1 MAEGSCVFEK
11 IKSGFQTFVKN
22 VKTKELNEKNI
33 KDSLEELKL
42 SLVKNDVAYSVAQK
56 ISDDVKAKILG
67 TRIDRANKIEGF
79 IKDAIMSTIREILQV
94 SKPFNL
100 LDKVKEKSVLGA
112 PLVLVFLGVNGT
124 GKTTTIAKVA
134 NYFKKNNV
142 TCVIG
147 AADTFRAGALEQL
160 EKHANNV
167 GIRIIKHEYKSD
179 PSSVVFDTIA
189 HAQARHIKAVLID
202 TAGRQVIDKNLMREM
217 SKIVNVADPDY
228 VIYVG
233 DAMAGNDVVS
243 QVENFS
249 QVVRVDASILTKV
262 DADIGGGAALS
273 VAYLT
278 KRPIVFV
285 GTGQGYDDLQP
296 FDADWFLKKIVDF

>member
-1 MAEGSCVFEK
+1 MFEK
-11 IKSGFQTFVKN
+11 IKSGFQAFVKN
-22 VKTKELNEKNI
+22 LKTKELTEKNI
-33 KDSLEELKL
+33 KVALEELKI
-42 SLVKNDVAYSVAQK
+42 SLVKNDVAYNVAQK

-67 TRIDRANKIEGF
+67 MRIDRANRIEAF
-79 IKDAIMSTIREILQV
+79 LKDAITTTILEILNT

-100 LDKVKEKSVLGA
+100 LDKVKEKAAQDA

-147 AADTFRAGALEQL
+147 AADTFRAGAIEQL
-160 EKHANNV
+160 EKHASNV
-167 GIRIIKHEYKSD
+167 GIRVIKHEYRSD
-179 PSSVVFDTIA
+179 PSSVVFDTIS
-189 HAQARHIKAVLID
+189 HAQARHIRTVLID
-202 TAGRQVIDKNLMREM
+202 TAGRQVIDKNLMKEL
-217 SKIVNVADPDY
+217 SKIVSVADPDY

-278 KRPIVFV
+278 KRPILFV

>member
-1 MAEGSCVFEK
+1 VFEK
-11 IKSGFQTFVKN
+11 IKSGFQAFVKN
-22 VKTKELNEKNI
+22 VKTKELTEKNI
-33 KDSLEELKL
+33 KDALEELKI
-42 SLVKNDVAYSVAQK
+42 SLAKNDVAYSVAQK
-56 ISDDVKAKILG
+56 ISEDVKTKILG
-67 TRIDRANKIEGF
+67 TRIDRSNKIESF
-79 IKDAIMSTIREILQV
+79 LKDVLTSTILEILQV

-100 LDKVKEKSVLGA
+100 LDKVKEKAAQGA
-112 PLVLVFLGVNGT
+112 PFVLVFLGVNGT

-167 GIRIIKHEYKSD
+167 GIRVIKHEYKSD
-179 PSSVVFDTIA
+179 PSSVVFDTIS
-189 HAQARHIKAVLID
+189 HAQARHIKVVLID
-202 TAGRQVIDKNLMREM
+202 TAGRQVIDKNLMREL
-217 SKIVNVADPDY
+217 SKIINVADPDC

-243 QVENFS
+243 QVQTFS

-273 VAYLT
+273 IAYLT

-296 FDADWFLKKIVDF
+296 FNADWFLRKILDL

>member
-1 MAEGSCVFEK
+1 MFEK
-11 IKSGFQTFVKN
+11 IKSGFQAFVKN
-22 VKTKELNEKNI
+22 VKTKELTEKNI
-33 KDSLEELKL
+33 KDALEELKI
-42 SLVKNDVAYSVAQK
+42 SLAKNDVAYSVAQK
-56 ISDDVKAKILG
+56 ISEDVKTKILG
-67 TRIDRANKIEGF
+67 TRIDRSNKIESF
-79 IKDAIMSTIREILQV
+79 LKDVLTSTILEILQV

-100 LDKVKEKSVLGA
+100 LDKVKEKAAQGA
-112 PLVLVFLGVNGT
+112 PFVLVFLGVNGT

-167 GIRIIKHEYKSD
+167 GIRVIKHEYKSD
-179 PSSVVFDTIA
+179 PSSVVFDTIS
-189 HAQARHIKAVLID
+189 HAQARHIKVVLID
-202 TAGRQVIDKNLMREM
+202 TAGRQVIDKNLMREL
-217 SKIVNVADPDY
+217 SKIINVADPDC

-243 QVENFS
+243 QVQTFS

-273 VAYLT
+273 IAYLT

-296 FDADWFLKKIVDF
+296 FNADWFLRKILDL

>member
-1 MAEGSCVFEK
+1 MEEGSLVFEK

-22 VKTKELNEKNI
+22 VKTKELNEKNVG
-33 KDSLEELKL
+33 DSLEELKL
-42 SLVKNDVAYSVAQK
+42 ALVKNDVAYSVAQK

-67 TRIDRANKIEGF
+67 TRIDRANKVEGF
-79 IKDAIMSTIREILQV
+79 LKDAIRSTIQEILLA
-94 SKPFNL
+94 SKPFDL
-100 LDKVKEKSVLGA
+100 LDKVKEKAKDDA

-160 EKHANNV
+160 EKHASNV
-167 GIRIIKHEYKSD
+167 GIRVIKHEYRSD
-179 PSSVVFDTIA
+179 PSSVVFDTIS
-189 HAQARHIKAVLID
+189 HAQARHIRVVLID

-217 SKIVNVADPDY
+217 VKIVNVADADY

-243 QVENFS
+243 QVETFS
-249 QVVRVDASILTKV
+249 QIVRVDASILTKV

-296 FDADWFLKKIVDF
+296 FNAEWFLKKIVDF

>member
-1 MAEGSCVFEK
+1 MFEK
-11 IKSGFQTFVKN
+11 IKSGFQAFVKN
-22 VKTKELNEKNI
+22 VKTKELTEKNI
-33 KDSLEELKL
+33 KEALDELQL
-42 SLVKNDVAYSVAQK
+42 ALVKNDVAFSVAQK
-56 ISDDVKAKILG
+56 IANDVKEKILG
-67 TRIDRANKIEGF
+67 TRIDRASKIEGF
-79 IKDAIMSTIREILQV
+79 LRDAITTTIQEILHA
-94 SKPFNL
+94 SKPVNL
-100 LDKVKEKSVLGA
+100 LDKVKEKASQDA

-167 GIRIIKHEYKSD
+167 GIRVIKHEYKSD
-179 PSSVVFDTIA
+179 PSSVAFDTIS
-189 HAQARHIKAVLID
+189 HAQARHIKVVLID
-202 TAGRQVIDKNLMREM
+202 TAGRQVVDKNLMREM
-217 SKIVNVADPDY
+217 VKIVNVADPDL

-233 DAMAGNDVVS
+233 DAMAGNDVVN
-243 QVENFS
+243 QVETFS
-249 QVVRVDASILTKV
+249 KIVRVDASILTKV

-296 FDADWFLKKIVDF
+296 FDAGWFLKKIVDF